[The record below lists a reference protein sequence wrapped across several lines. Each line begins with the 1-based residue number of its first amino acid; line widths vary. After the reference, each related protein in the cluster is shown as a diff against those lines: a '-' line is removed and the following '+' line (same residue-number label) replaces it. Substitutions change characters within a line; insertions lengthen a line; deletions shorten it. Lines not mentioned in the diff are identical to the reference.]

1 MMSPQVTSESSAWR
15 IFLQWYMIQN
25 TKIVQPCKNDLKKH
39 LQHRD
44 RHGRQVENMVRP
56 LGKYL
61 EPGVRHP
68 SGRELRHHC
77 LLQDLRENLFSP
89 RSSVLFLNAWSCRF
103 QFMRSCHAKRILPPR
118 AQTNYLR
125 GKRQTLM
132 LPWYDV
138 WSMFKKP
145 SHNFARH
152 PKGDMIHLLKRTAST
167 RMCLI
172 VRLRKSDS
180 ASTTGVQ
187 DPCV

>member
-1 MMSPQVTSESSAWR
+1 MMTPQVTSESTAWR
-15 IFLQWYMIQN
+15 IFLRWYMIPN
-25 TKIVQPCKNDLKKH
+25 TKIVQPYKNDLKKH

-68 SGRELRHHC
+68 SGRELRHP
-77 LLQDLRENLFSP
+77 P
-89 RSSVLFLNAWSCRF
+89 RPWCKFVQSKGDQSFFLNAWSCRF
-103 QFMRSCHAKRILPPR
+103 QLMRSCHAKRILPPR

-180 ASTTGVQ
+180 ASTTGMQ
-187 DPCV
+187 DHCV